1 VLLKLFLAFTIIP
14 FIEIYLLIKIG
25 SYIGAFNTL
34 IVVILTGFM
43 GALLA
48 RYQGLKTMFR
58 VRENLAHGEM
68 PAEHLLDALLILLA
82 GIVLLTPGFLTDLA
96 GFIILI
102 PTTRFH
108 FKRWLRKKFD
118 RLITQ
123 NRGNLILFR

>member
-14 FIEIYLLIKIG
+14 FLEIYLLIKIG

-34 IVVILTGFM
+34 IVVILTGFL

-48 RYQGLKTMFR
+48 RYQGLQAMLR
-58 VRENLAHGEM
+58 VRESLAHGEM

-82 GIVLLTPGFLTDLA
+82 GIVLMTPGFLTDLA
-96 GFIILI
+96 GFLILI

-118 RLITQ
+118 DWITQ
-123 NRGNLILFR
+123 KHLNVTLHR